1 MVRLAT
7 FLFAAFLLL
16 GFSVPMAQD
25 SSPKPSKKELF
36 LRARDVLKTSL
47 ESGDTARAGQA
58 LDYLKTNVEEG
69 APLTRF
75 EEYLADMETGR
86 YEQGIELYADM
97 RRTILDSAFKPNWQ
111 SRASE
116 DDPLSRYLYR
126 NLSPFDSTKADSLH
140 ARVVPSESLSDEYKD
155 LYRTLLYSEL
165 IINKVPV
172 TVYGVSFTVTT
183 LYDTTNVE
191 HFLTCA
197 RDFVGKYPQS
207 TYSRILK
214 EQTIP
219 FVEKIMQPYRDFYRD
234 PFKHKYY
241 TGGLGV
247 FAGKWL
253 GFMTG
258 DATDYFHSEMGS
270 SFIGEISLQFGRVS
284 LNGLLSYGLIN
295 KPVGESH
302 IYVAGGGED
311 ETVGVTLG
319 YTVFDSRWLKAEPFA
334 GVGNYN
340 FMWSDAD
347 ISTVLMLGVNADV
360 RLFATKPKRLGGIS
374 FAIIARF
381 KYMMQFGYYTES
393 SSSGYYDYDLGE
405 YVDTSIDIDASFM
418 SHQFSL
424 SLGLYL
430 W

>member
-1 MVRLAT
+1 MVKIAT
-7 FLFAAFLLL
+7 FLFAAFLLF

-25 SSPKPSKKELF
+25 SAPKPSKKELF

-58 LDYLKTNVEEG
+58 LDYLKANVEEG

-75 EEYLADMETGR
+75 EEYLAEMETGR
-86 YEQGIELYADM
+86 YERGIELYADM
-97 RRTILDSAFKPNWQ
+97 RRVILDSAFKPNWQ

-140 ARVVPSESLSDEYKD
+140 ARVVPSDISDEYKD

-172 TVYGVSFTVTT
+172 SVYGVAFVVTT

-207 TYSRILK
+207 TYTRIFK

-219 FVEKIMQPYRDFYRD
+219 YVEERMQPYRDFYKD

-247 FAGKWL
+247 FVGQWL

-258 DATDYFHSEMGS
+258 DAMDYFHSEMGS
-270 SFIGEISLQFGRVS
+270 SFIGEISLQFGRIS
-284 LNGLLSYGLIN
+284 LNGLFSYGIVN
-295 KPVGESH
+295 HPVGESNV
-302 IYVAGGGED
+302 YVVGGGED
-311 ETVGVTLG
+311 ETVGLTLG

-340 FMWSDAD
+340 FLWTDAD

-374 FAIIARF
+374 FALIARF
-381 KYMMQFGYYTES
+381 KYMMQFGYFTNETS
-393 SSSGYYDYDLGE
+393 YYDYKREEHVDL
-405 YVDTSIDIDASFM
+405 DIDESFM

>member
-1 MVRLAT
+1 MVKIAT

-75 EEYLADMETGR
+75 EEYLAEMETGR
-86 YEQGIELYADM
+86 YERGIELYADM
-97 RRTILDSAFKPNWQ
+97 RRVILDSAFKPNWQ

-140 ARVVPSESLSDEYKD
+140 ARVVPSDISDEYKD

-172 TVYGVSFTVTT
+172 SVYGVAFVVTT

-207 TYSRILK
+207 TYTRIFK

-219 FVEKIMQPYRDFYRD
+219 YVEERMKPYRDFYKD

-247 FAGKWL
+247 FVGQWL

-258 DATDYFHSEMGS
+258 DAMDYFHSEMGS
-270 SFIGEISLQFGRVS
+270 SFIGEISLQFGRIS
-284 LNGLLSYGLIN
+284 LNGLFSYGIVN
-295 KPVGESH
+295 HPVGESNV
-302 IYVAGGGED
+302 YVAGGGED
-311 ETVGVTLG
+311 ETVGLTLG

-381 KYMMQFGYYTES
+381 KYMMQFGYFTNETS
-393 SSSGYYDYDLGE
+393 YYDYKREEHVDL
-405 YVDTSIDIDASFM
+405 DIDESFM

>member
-1 MVRLAT
+1 MVKIAT

-25 SSPKPSKKELF
+25 SAPKPSKKELF

-58 LDYLKTNVEEG
+58 LDYLKANVEEG

-75 EEYLADMETGR
+75 EEYLAEMETGR
-86 YEQGIELYADM
+86 YERGIELYADM
-97 RRTILDSAFKPNWQ
+97 RRVILDSAFKPNWQ

-140 ARVVPSESLSDEYKD
+140 ARVVPSDISDEYKD

-172 TVYGVSFTVTT
+172 SVYGVAFVVTT

-207 TYSRILK
+207 TYTRIFK

-219 FVEKIMQPYRDFYRD
+219 YVEERMQPYRDFYKD

-247 FAGKWL
+247 FVGQWL

-258 DATDYFHSEMGS
+258 DAMDYFHSEMGS
-270 SFIGEISLQFGRVS
+270 SFIGEISLQFGRIS
-284 LNGLLSYGLIN
+284 LNGLFSYGIVN
-295 KPVGESH
+295 HPVGESNV
-302 IYVAGGGED
+302 YVVGGGED
-311 ETVGVTLG
+311 ETVGLTLG

-340 FMWSDAD
+340 FLWTDAD

-381 KYMMQFGYYTES
+381 KYMMQFGYFTNETS
-393 SSSGYYDYDLGE
+393 YYDYKREEHVDL
-405 YVDTSIDIDASFM
+405 DIDESFM

>member
-1 MVRLAT
+1 MVKIAS
-7 FLFAAFLLL
+7 FLFAVFLLL
-16 GFSVPMAQD
+16 GFSAPMAQD
-25 SSPKPSKKELF
+25 SAPKPSKKELF

-75 EEYLADMETGR
+75 EEYLAEMETGR
-86 YEQGIELYADM
+86 YERGIELYADM
-97 RRTILDSAFKPNWQ
+97 RRVILDSAFKPNWQ

-140 ARVVPSESLSDEYKD
+140 ARVVPSDISDEYKD

-172 TVYGVSFTVTT
+172 SVYGVAFVVTT

-207 TYSRILK
+207 TYTRIFK

-219 FVEKIMQPYRDFYRD
+219 YVEERMKPYRDFYKD

-247 FAGKWL
+247 FVGQWL

-258 DATDYFHSEMGS
+258 DAMDYFHSEMGS
-270 SFIGEISLQFGRVS
+270 SFIGEISLQFGRIS
-284 LNGLLSYGLIN
+284 LNGLFSYGIVN
-295 KPVGESH
+295 HPVGESNV
-302 IYVAGGGED
+302 YVAGGGED
-311 ETVGVTLG
+311 ETVGLTLG

-374 FAIIARF
+374 FALIARF
-381 KYMMQFGYYTES
+381 KYMMQFGYFTNETS
-393 SSSGYYDYDLGE
+393 YYDYKREEHVDL
-405 YVDTSIDIDASFM
+405 DIDESFM

>member
-1 MVRLAT
+1 MVKIAS
-7 FLFAAFLLL
+7 FLFAVFLLL
-16 GFSVPMAQD
+16 GFSAPMAQD
-25 SSPKPSKKELF
+25 SVPKPSKKELF

-75 EEYLADMETGR
+75 EEYLAEMETGR
-86 YEQGIELYADM
+86 YERGIELYADM
-97 RRTILDSAFKPNWQ
+97 RRVILDSAFKPNWQ

-140 ARVVPSESLSDEYKD
+140 ARVVPSDISDEYKD

-172 TVYGVSFTVTT
+172 SVYGVAFVVTT

-207 TYSRILK
+207 TYTRIFK

-219 FVEKIMQPYRDFYRD
+219 YVEERMKPYRDFYKD

-247 FAGKWL
+247 FVGQWL

-258 DATDYFHSEMGS
+258 DAMDYFHSEMGS
-270 SFIGEISLQFGRVS
+270 SFIGEISLQFGRIS
-284 LNGLLSYGLIN
+284 LNGLFSYGIVN
-295 KPVGESH
+295 HPVGESNV
-302 IYVAGGGED
+302 YVVGGGED
-311 ETVGVTLG
+311 ETVGLTLG
-319 YTVFDSRWLKAEPFA
+319 YTVFDSRWLKADPLA

-340 FMWSDAD
+340 FMWTDAD

-374 FAIIARF
+374 FALIARF
-381 KYMMQFGYYTES
+381 KYMMQFGYFTDETS
-393 SSSGYYDYDLGE
+393 YYDYKREEHVDL
-405 YVDTSIDIDASFM
+405 DIDESFM

>member
-1 MVRLAT
+1 MVKIAT

-25 SSPKPSKKELF
+25 SAPKPSKKELF

-58 LDYLKTNVEEG
+58 LDYLKANVEEG

-75 EEYLADMETGR
+75 EEYLAEMETGR
-86 YEQGIELYADM
+86 YERGIELYADM
-97 RRTILDSAFKPNWQ
+97 RRVILDSAFKPNWQ

-140 ARVVPSESLSDEYKD
+140 ARVVPSDISDEYKD

-172 TVYGVSFTVTT
+172 SVYGVAFVVTT

-207 TYSRILK
+207 TYTRIFK

-219 FVEKIMQPYRDFYRD
+219 YVEERMQPYRDFYKD

-247 FAGKWL
+247 FVGQWL

-258 DATDYFHSEMGS
+258 DAMDYFHSEMGS
-270 SFIGEISLQFGRVS
+270 SFIGEISLQFGRIS
-284 LNGLLSYGLIN
+284 LNGLFSYGIVN
-295 KPVGESH
+295 HPVGESNV
-302 IYVAGGGED
+302 YVVGGGED
-311 ETVGVTLG
+311 ETVGLTLG

-340 FMWSDAD
+340 FLWTDAD

-374 FAIIARF
+374 FALIARF
-381 KYMMQFGYYTES
+381 KYMMQFGYFTNETS
-393 SSSGYYDYDLGE
+393 YYDYKREEHVDL
-405 YVDTSIDIDASFM
+405 DIDESFM

>member
-1 MVRLAT
+1 MVKIAT

-25 SSPKPSKKELF
+25 SAPKPSKKELF

-58 LDYLKTNVEEG
+58 LDYLKANVEEG

-75 EEYLADMETGR
+75 EEYLAEMETGR
-86 YEQGIELYADM
+86 YERGIELYADM
-97 RRTILDSAFKPNWQ
+97 RRVILDSAFKPNWQ

-140 ARVVPSESLSDEYKD
+140 ARVVPSDISDEYKD

-172 TVYGVSFTVTT
+172 SVYGVAFVVTT

-207 TYSRILK
+207 TYTRIFK

-219 FVEKIMQPYRDFYRD
+219 YVEERMKPYRDFYKD

-247 FAGKWL
+247 FVGQWL

-258 DATDYFHSEMGS
+258 DAMDYFHSEMGS
-270 SFIGEISLQFGRVS
+270 SFIGEISLQFGRIS
-284 LNGLLSYGLIN
+284 LNGLFSYGIVN
-295 KPVGESH
+295 HPVGESNV
-302 IYVAGGGED
+302 YVVGGGED
-311 ETVGVTLG
+311 ETVGLTLG

-340 FMWSDAD
+340 FLWTDAD

-374 FAIIARF
+374 FALIARF
-381 KYMMQFGYYTES
+381 KYMMQFGYFTNETS
-393 SSSGYYDYDLGE
+393 YYDYKREEHVDL
-405 YVDTSIDIDASFM
+405 DIDESFM

>member
-1 MVRLAT
+1 
-7 FLFAAFLLL
+7 
-16 GFSVPMAQD
+16 MAQD
-25 SSPKPSKKELF
+25 SAPKPSKKELF

-75 EEYLADMETGR
+75 EEYLAEMETGR
-86 YEQGIELYADM
+86 YERGIELYADM
-97 RRTILDSAFKPNWQ
+97 RRVILDSAFKPNWQ

-140 ARVVPSESLSDEYKD
+140 ARVVPSDISDEYKD

-172 TVYGVSFTVTT
+172 SVYGVAFVVTT

-207 TYSRILK
+207 TYTRIFK

-219 FVEKIMQPYRDFYRD
+219 YVEERMKPYRDFYKD

-247 FAGKWL
+247 FVGQWL

-258 DATDYFHSEMGS
+258 DAMDYFHSEMGS
-270 SFIGEISLQFGRVS
+270 SFIGEISLQFGRIS
-284 LNGLLSYGLIN
+284 LNGLFSYGIVN

-302 IYVAGGGED
+302 IDVVGGGED
-311 ETVGVTLG
+311 ETVGLTLG

-374 FAIIARF
+374 FALIARF
-381 KYMMQFGYYTES
+381 KYMMQFGYFTNETS
-393 SSSGYYDYDLGE
+393 YYDYKREEHVDL
-405 YVDTSIDIDASFM
+405 DIDESFM

>member
-1 MVRLAT
+1 MVKIAT

-25 SSPKPSKKELF
+25 SAPKPSKKELF

-75 EEYLADMETGR
+75 EEYLAEMETGR
-86 YEQGIELYADM
+86 YERGIELYADM
-97 RRTILDSAFKPNWQ
+97 RRVILDSAFKPNWQ

-140 ARVVPSESLSDEYKD
+140 ARVVPSDISDEYKD

-172 TVYGVSFTVTT
+172 SVYGVAFVVTT

-207 TYSRILK
+207 TYTRIFK

-219 FVEKIMQPYRDFYRD
+219 YVEERMKPYRDFYKD

-247 FAGKWL
+247 FVGQWL

-258 DATDYFHSEMGS
+258 DAMDYFHSEMGS
-270 SFIGEISLQFGRVS
+270 SFIGEISLQFGRIS
-284 LNGLLSYGLIN
+284 LNGLFSYGIVN
-295 KPVGESH
+295 HPVGESNV
-302 IYVAGGGED
+302 YVVGGGED
-311 ETVGVTLG
+311 ETVGLTLG

-340 FMWSDAD
+340 FLWTDAD

-374 FAIIARF
+374 FALIARF
-381 KYMMQFGYYTES
+381 KYMMQFGYFTNETS
-393 SSSGYYDYDLGE
+393 YYDYKREEHVDL
-405 YVDTSIDIDASFM
+405 DIDESFM

>member
-1 MVRLAT
+1 MVKIAT

-25 SSPKPSKKELF
+25 SAPKPSKKELF

-75 EEYLADMETGR
+75 EEYLAEMETGR
-86 YEQGIELYADM
+86 YERGIELYADM
-97 RRTILDSAFKPNWQ
+97 RRVILDSAFKPNWQ

-140 ARVVPSESLSDEYKD
+140 ARVVPSDISDEYKD

-172 TVYGVSFTVTT
+172 SVYGVAFVVTT

-207 TYSRILK
+207 TYTRIFK

-219 FVEKIMQPYRDFYRD
+219 YVEERMKPYRDFYKD

-247 FAGKWL
+247 FVGQWL

-258 DATDYFHSEMGS
+258 DAMDYFHSEMGS
-270 SFIGEISLQFGRVS
+270 SFIGEISLQFGRIS
-284 LNGLLSYGLIN
+284 LNGLLSYGIVN

-302 IYVAGGGED
+302 IDVVGGGED
-311 ETVGVTLG
+311 ETVGLTLG

-381 KYMMQFGYYTES
+381 KYMMQFGYFTNETS
-393 SSSGYYDYDLGE
+393 YYDYKREEHVDL
-405 YVDTSIDIDASFM
+405 DIDESFM

>member
-1 MVRLAT
+1 MVKIAT

-25 SSPKPSKKELF
+25 SAPKPSKKELF

-58 LDYLKTNVEEG
+58 LDYLKANVEEG

-75 EEYLADMETGR
+75 EEYLAEMETGR
-86 YEQGIELYADM
+86 YERGIELYADM
-97 RRTILDSAFKPNWQ
+97 RRVILDSAFKPNWQ

-140 ARVVPSESLSDEYKD
+140 ARVVPSDISDEYKD

-172 TVYGVSFTVTT
+172 SVYGVAFVVTT

-207 TYSRILK
+207 TYTRIFK

-219 FVEKIMQPYRDFYRD
+219 YVEERMQPYRDFYKD

-247 FAGKWL
+247 FVGQWL

-258 DATDYFHSEMGS
+258 DAMDYFHSEMGS
-270 SFIGEISLQFGRVS
+270 SFIGEISLQFGRIS
-284 LNGLLSYGLIN
+284 LNGLFSYGIVN

-302 IYVAGGGED
+302 IDVVGGGED
-311 ETVGVTLG
+311 ETVGLTLG

-374 FAIIARF
+374 FALIARF
-381 KYMMQFGYYTES
+381 KYMMQFGYFTNETS
-393 SSSGYYDYDLGE
+393 YYDYKREEHVDL
-405 YVDTSIDIDASFM
+405 DIDESFM

>member
-25 SSPKPSKKELF
+25 SSSKPSKKELF

-75 EEYLADMETGR
+75 EEYLAEMETGR
-86 YEQGIELYADM
+86 YERGIELYADM
-97 RRTILDSAFKPNWQ
+97 RRVILDSAFKPNWQ

-140 ARVVPSESLSDEYKD
+140 ARVVPSDISDEYKD

-172 TVYGVSFTVTT
+172 SVYGVAFVVTT

-207 TYSRILK
+207 TYTRIFK

-219 FVEKIMQPYRDFYRD
+219 YVEERMQPYRDFYKD

-247 FAGKWL
+247 FVGQWL

-258 DATDYFHSEMGS
+258 DAMDYFHSEMGS
-270 SFIGEISLQFGRVS
+270 SFIGEISLQFGRIS
-284 LNGLLSYGLIN
+284 LNGLFSYGIVN
-295 KPVGESH
+295 HPVGESNV
-302 IYVAGGGED
+302 YVAGGGED
-311 ETVGVTLG
+311 ETVGLTLG

-374 FAIIARF
+374 FALIARF
-381 KYMMQFGYYTES
+381 KYMMQFGYFTNETS
-393 SSSGYYDYDLGE
+393 YYDYKTEEHVDL
-405 YVDTSIDIDASFM
+405 DIDESFM

>member
-1 MVRLAT
+1 
-7 FLFAAFLLL
+7 
-16 GFSVPMAQD
+16 MAQD
-25 SSPKPSKKELF
+25 SAPKPSKKELF

-75 EEYLADMETGR
+75 EEYLAEMETGR
-86 YEQGIELYADM
+86 YERGIELYADM
-97 RRTILDSAFKPNWQ
+97 RRVILDSAFKPNWQ

-140 ARVVPSESLSDEYKD
+140 ARVVPSDISDEYKD

-172 TVYGVSFTVTT
+172 SVYGVAFVVTT

-207 TYSRILK
+207 TYTRIFK

-219 FVEKIMQPYRDFYRD
+219 YVEERMKPYRDFYKD

-247 FAGKWL
+247 FVGQWL

-258 DATDYFHSEMGS
+258 DAMDYFHSEMGS
-270 SFIGEISLQFGRVS
+270 SFIGEISLQFGRIS
-284 LNGLLSYGLIN
+284 LNGLFSYGIVN
-295 KPVGESH
+295 HPVGESNV
-302 IYVAGGGED
+302 YVVGGGED
-311 ETVGVTLG
+311 ETVGLTLG

-374 FAIIARF
+374 FALIARF
-381 KYMMQFGYYTES
+381 KYMMQFGYFTNETS
-393 SSSGYYDYDLGE
+393 YYDYKREEHVDL
-405 YVDTSIDIDASFM
+405 DIDESFM

>member
-1 MVRLAT
+1 MVKIAS

-25 SSPKPSKKELF
+25 SSSKPSKKELF

-58 LDYLKTNVEEG
+58 LDYLKANVEEG

-75 EEYLADMETGR
+75 EEYLAEMETGR
-86 YEQGIELYADM
+86 YERGIELYADM
-97 RRTILDSAFKPNWQ
+97 RRVILDSAFKPNWQ

-140 ARVVPSESLSDEYKD
+140 ARVVPSDISDEYKD

-172 TVYGVSFTVTT
+172 SVYGVAFVVTT

-207 TYSRILK
+207 TYTRIFK

-219 FVEKIMQPYRDFYRD
+219 YVEERMKPYRDFYKD

-247 FAGKWL
+247 FVGQWL

-258 DATDYFHSEMGS
+258 DAMDYFHSEMGS
-270 SFIGEISLQFGRVS
+270 SFIGEISLQFGRIS
-284 LNGLLSYGLIN
+284 LNGLFSYGIVN
-295 KPVGESH
+295 HPVGESNV
-302 IYVAGGGED
+302 YVAGGGED
-311 ETVGVTLG
+311 ETVGLTLG
-319 YTVFDSRWLKAEPFA
+319 YTVFDSRFIKAEPFA

-340 FMWSDAD
+340 FLWTDAD

-374 FAIIARF
+374 FALIARF
-381 KYMMQFGYYTES
+381 KYMMQFGYFTNETS
-393 SSSGYYDYDLGE
+393 YYDYKREEHVDL
-405 YVDTSIDIDASFM
+405 DIDESFM

>member
-1 MVRLAT
+1 
-7 FLFAAFLLL
+7 
-16 GFSVPMAQD
+16 MAQD
-25 SSPKPSKKELF
+25 SSSKPSKKELF

-58 LDYLKTNVEEG
+58 LDYLKANVEEG

-75 EEYLADMETGR
+75 EEYLAEMETGR
-86 YEQGIELYADM
+86 YERGIELYADM
-97 RRTILDSAFKPNWQ
+97 RRVILDSAFKPNWQ

-140 ARVVPSESLSDEYKD
+140 ARVVPSDISDEYKD

-172 TVYGVSFTVTT
+172 SVYGVAFVVTT

-207 TYSRILK
+207 TYTRIFK

-219 FVEKIMQPYRDFYRD
+219 YVEERMKPYRDFYKD

-247 FAGKWL
+247 FVGQWL

-258 DATDYFHSEMGS
+258 DAMDYFHSEMGS
-270 SFIGEISLQFGRVS
+270 SFIGEISLQFGRIS
-284 LNGLLSYGLIN
+284 LNGLFSYGIVN
-295 KPVGESH
+295 HPVGESNV
-302 IYVAGGGED
+302 YVAGGGED
-311 ETVGVTLG
+311 ETVGLTLG
-319 YTVFDSRWLKAEPFA
+319 YTVFDSRFIKAEPFA

-340 FMWSDAD
+340 FLWTDAD

-374 FAIIARF
+374 FALIARF
-381 KYMMQFGYYTES
+381 KYMMQFGYFTNETS
-393 SSSGYYDYDLGE
+393 YYDYKREEHVDL
-405 YVDTSIDIDASFM
+405 DIDESFM

>member
-1 MVRLAT
+1 
-7 FLFAAFLLL
+7 
-16 GFSVPMAQD
+16 MAQD
-25 SSPKPSKKELF
+25 SAPKPSKKELF

-75 EEYLADMETGR
+75 EEYLAEMETGR
-86 YEQGIELYADM
+86 YERGIELYADM
-97 RRTILDSAFKPNWQ
+97 RRVILDSAFKPNWQ

-140 ARVVPSESLSDEYKD
+140 ARVVPSDISDEYKD

-172 TVYGVSFTVTT
+172 SVSGVAFVVTT

-207 TYSRILK
+207 TYTRIFK

-219 FVEKIMQPYRDFYRD
+219 YVEERMKPYRDFYKD

-247 FAGKWL
+247 FVGQWL

-258 DATDYFHSEMGS
+258 DAMDYFHSEMGS
-270 SFIGEISLQFGRVS
+270 SFIGEISLQFGRIS
-284 LNGLLSYGLIN
+284 LNGLFSYGIVN
-295 KPVGESH
+295 HPVGESNV
-302 IYVAGGGED
+302 YVVGGGED
-311 ETVGVTLG
+311 ETVGLTLG

-374 FAIIARF
+374 FALIARF
-381 KYMMQFGYYTES
+381 KYMMQFGYFTNETS
-393 SSSGYYDYDLGE
+393 YYDYKREEHVDL
-405 YVDTSIDIDASFM
+405 DIDESFM

>member
-1 MVRLAT
+1 MVKIAT

-25 SSPKPSKKELF
+25 SAPKPSKKELF

-58 LDYLKTNVEEG
+58 LDYLKANVEEG

-75 EEYLADMETGR
+75 EEYLAEMETGR
-86 YEQGIELYADM
+86 YERGIELYADM
-97 RRTILDSAFKPNWQ
+97 RRIILDSAFKPNWQ

-140 ARVVPSESLSDEYKD
+140 ARVVPSDISDEYKD

-172 TVYGVSFTVTT
+172 SVYGVAFVVTT

-207 TYSRILK
+207 TYTRIFK

-219 FVEKIMQPYRDFYRD
+219 YVEERMQPYRDFYKD

-247 FAGKWL
+247 FVGQWL

-258 DATDYFHSEMGS
+258 DAMDYFHSEMGS
-270 SFIGEISLQFGRVS
+270 SFIGEISLQFGRIS
-284 LNGLLSYGLIN
+284 LNGLFSYGIVN
-295 KPVGESH
+295 HPVGESNV
-302 IYVAGGGED
+302 YVVGGGED
-311 ETVGVTLG
+311 ETVGLTLG

-340 FMWSDAD
+340 FLWTDAD

-374 FAIIARF
+374 FALIARF
-381 KYMMQFGYYTES
+381 KYMMQFGYFTNETS
-393 SSSGYYDYDLGE
+393 YYDYKREEHVDL
-405 YVDTSIDIDASFM
+405 DIDESFM

>member
-1 MVRLAT
+1 MVKIAT

-16 GFSVPMAQD
+16 GFSVPLAQD

-75 EEYLADMETGR
+75 EEYLAEMETGR
-86 YEQGIELYADM
+86 YERGIELYADM
-97 RRTILDSAFKPNWQ
+97 RRVILDSAFKPNWQ

-140 ARVVPSESLSDEYKD
+140 ARVVPSDISDEYKD

-172 TVYGVSFTVTT
+172 SVYGVAFVVTT

-207 TYSRILK
+207 TYTRIFK

-219 FVEKIMQPYRDFYRD
+219 YVEERMKPYRDFYKD

-247 FAGKWL
+247 FVGQWL

-258 DATDYFHSEMGS
+258 DAMDYFHSEMGS
-270 SFIGEISLQFGRVS
+270 SFIGEISLQFGRIS
-284 LNGLLSYGLIN
+284 LNGLLSYGIVN

-302 IYVAGGGED
+302 IDVVGGGED
-311 ETVGVTLG
+311 ETVGLTLG

-381 KYMMQFGYYTES
+381 KYMMQFGYFTNETS
-393 SSSGYYDYDLGE
+393 YYDYKREEHVDL
-405 YVDTSIDIDASFM
+405 DIDESFM

>member
-1 MVRLAT
+1 
-7 FLFAAFLLL
+7 
-16 GFSVPMAQD
+16 
-25 SSPKPSKKELF
+25 
-36 LRARDVLKTSL
+36 
-47 ESGDTARAGQA
+47 
-58 LDYLKTNVEEG
+58 
-69 APLTRF
+69 
-75 EEYLADMETGR
+75 
-86 YEQGIELYADM
+86 M
-97 RRTILDSAFKPNWQ
+97 RRVILDSAFKPNWQ

-140 ARVVPSESLSDEYKD
+140 ARVVPSDISDEYKD

-172 TVYGVSFTVTT
+172 SVYGVAFVVTT

-207 TYSRILK
+207 TYTRIFK

-219 FVEKIMQPYRDFYRD
+219 YVEERMKPYRDFYKD

-247 FAGKWL
+247 FVGQWL

-258 DATDYFHSEMGS
+258 DAMDYFHSEMGS
-270 SFIGEISLQFGRVS
+270 SFIGEISLQFGRIS
-284 LNGLLSYGLIN
+284 LNGLLSYGIVN

-302 IYVAGGGED
+302 IDVVGGGED
-311 ETVGVTLG
+311 ETVGLTLG

-381 KYMMQFGYYTES
+381 KYMMQFGYFTNETS
-393 SSSGYYDYDLGE
+393 YYDYKREEHVDL
-405 YVDTSIDIDASFM
+405 DIDESFM

>member
-1 MVRLAT
+1 MVKIAT

-25 SSPKPSKKELF
+25 SAPKPSKKELF

-58 LDYLKTNVEEG
+58 LDYLKANVEEG

-75 EEYLADMETGR
+75 EEYLAEMETGR
-86 YEQGIELYADM
+86 YERGIELYADM
-97 RRTILDSAFKPNWQ
+97 RRIILDSAFKPNWQ

-140 ARVVPSESLSDEYKD
+140 ARVVPSDISDEYKD

-172 TVYGVSFTVTT
+172 SVYGVAFVVTT

-207 TYSRILK
+207 TYTRIFK

-219 FVEKIMQPYRDFYRD
+219 YVEERMKPYRDFYKD

-247 FAGKWL
+247 FVGQWL

-258 DATDYFHSEMGS
+258 DAMDYFHSEMGS
-270 SFIGEISLQFGRVS
+270 SFIGEISLQFGRIS
-284 LNGLLSYGLIN
+284 LNGLFSYGIVN
-295 KPVGESH
+295 HPVGESNV
-302 IYVAGGGED
+302 YVAGGGED
-311 ETVGVTLG
+311 ETVGLTLG

-381 KYMMQFGYYTES
+381 KYMMQFGYFTNETS
-393 SSSGYYDYDLGE
+393 YYDYKREEHVDL
-405 YVDTSIDIDASFM
+405 DIDESFM

>member
-1 MVRLAT
+1 MVKIAS
-7 FLFAAFLLL
+7 FLFVAFLLL

-25 SSPKPSKKELF
+25 SAPKPSKKELF

-75 EEYLADMETGR
+75 EEYLAEMETGR
-86 YEQGIELYADM
+86 YERGIELYADM
-97 RRTILDSAFKPNWQ
+97 RRVILDSAFKPNWQ

-140 ARVVPSESLSDEYKD
+140 ARVVPSDISDEYKD

-172 TVYGVSFTVTT
+172 SVYGVAFVVTT

-207 TYSRILK
+207 TYTRIFK

-219 FVEKIMQPYRDFYRD
+219 YVEERMQPYRDFYKD

-247 FAGKWL
+247 FVGQWL

-258 DATDYFHSEMGS
+258 DAMDYFHSEMGS
-270 SFIGEISLQFGRVS
+270 SFIGEISLQFGRIS
-284 LNGLLSYGLIN
+284 LNGLFSYGIVN

-302 IYVAGGGED
+302 IDVVGGGED
-311 ETVGVTLG
+311 ETVGLTLG

-374 FAIIARF
+374 FALIARF
-381 KYMMQFGYYTES
+381 KYMMQFGYFTNETS
-393 SSSGYYDYDLGE
+393 YYDYKREEHVDL
-405 YVDTSIDIDASFM
+405 DIDESFM

>member
-1 MVRLAT
+1 MVKIST
-7 FLFAAFLLL
+7 VLFAAFLLL
-16 GFSVPMAQD
+16 GFSLPMAQD

-58 LDYLKTNVEEG
+58 LDYLKANVEEG

-75 EEYLADMETGR
+75 EEYLAEMETGR
-86 YEQGIELYADM
+86 YERGIELYADM
-97 RRTILDSAFKPNWQ
+97 RRVILDSAFKPNWQ

-140 ARVVPSESLSDEYKD
+140 ARVVPSDISDEYKD

-172 TVYGVSFTVTT
+172 SVYGVAFVVTT

-207 TYSRILK
+207 TYTRIFK

-219 FVEKIMQPYRDFYRD
+219 YVEERMQPYRDFYKD

-247 FAGKWL
+247 FVGQWL

-258 DATDYFHSEMGS
+258 DAMDYFHSEMGS
-270 SFIGEISLQFGRVS
+270 SFIGEISLQFGRIS
-284 LNGLLSYGLIN
+284 LNGLFSYGIVN
-295 KPVGESH
+295 HPVGESNV
-302 IYVAGGGED
+302 YVVGGGED
-311 ETVGVTLG
+311 ETVGLTLG

-340 FMWSDAD
+340 FLWTDAD

-374 FAIIARF
+374 FALIARF
-381 KYMMQFGYYTES
+381 KYMMQFGYFTNETS
-393 SSSGYYDYDLGE
+393 YYDYKREEHVDL
-405 YVDTSIDIDASFM
+405 DIDESFM

>member
-1 MVRLAT
+1 MVKIAT

-25 SSPKPSKKELF
+25 SAPKPSKKELF

-58 LDYLKTNVEEG
+58 LDYLKANVEEG

-75 EEYLADMETGR
+75 EEYLAEMETGR
-86 YEQGIELYADM
+86 YERGIELYADM
-97 RRTILDSAFKPNWQ
+97 RRVILDSAFKQNWQ

-140 ARVVPSESLSDEYKD
+140 ARVVPSDISDEYKD

-172 TVYGVSFTVTT
+172 SVYGVAFVVTT

-207 TYSRILK
+207 TYTRIFK

-219 FVEKIMQPYRDFYRD
+219 YVEERMKPYRDFYKD

-247 FAGKWL
+247 FVGQWL

-258 DATDYFHSEMGS
+258 DAMDYFHSEMGS
-270 SFIGEISLQFGRVS
+270 SFIGEISLQFGRIS
-284 LNGLLSYGLIN
+284 LNGLFSYGIVN
-295 KPVGESH
+295 HPVGESNV
-302 IYVAGGGED
+302 YVVGGGED
-311 ETVGVTLG
+311 ETVGLTLG

-340 FMWSDAD
+340 FLWTDAD

-374 FAIIARF
+374 FALIARF
-381 KYMMQFGYYTES
+381 KYMMQFGYFTNETS
-393 SSSGYYDYDLGE
+393 YYDYKREEHVDL
-405 YVDTSIDIDASFM
+405 DIDESFM

>member
-1 MVRLAT
+1 MVKIAT

-16 GFSVPMAQD
+16 GFSVPLAQD

-75 EEYLADMETGR
+75 EEYLAEMETGR
-86 YEQGIELYADM
+86 YERGIELYADM
-97 RRTILDSAFKPNWQ
+97 RRVILDSAFKPNWQ

-140 ARVVPSESLSDEYKD
+140 ARVVPSDISDEYKD

-172 TVYGVSFTVTT
+172 SVYGVAFVVTT

-207 TYSRILK
+207 TYTRIFK

-219 FVEKIMQPYRDFYRD
+219 YVEERMKPYRDFYKD

-247 FAGKWL
+247 FVGQWL

-258 DATDYFHSEMGS
+258 DAMDYFHSEMGS
-270 SFIGEISLQFGRVS
+270 TFIGEISLQFGRIS
-284 LNGLLSYGLIN
+284 LNGLLSYGIVN

-302 IYVAGGGED
+302 IDVVGGGED
-311 ETVGVTLG
+311 ETVGLTLG

-374 FAIIARF
+374 FALIARF
-381 KYMMQFGYYTES
+381 KYMMQFGYFTNETS
-393 SSSGYYDYDLGE
+393 YYDYKREEHVDL
-405 YVDTSIDIDASFM
+405 DIDESFM

>member
-1 MVRLAT
+1 MVRIAT

-25 SSPKPSKKELF
+25 SSSKPSKKELF

-75 EEYLADMETGR
+75 EEYLAEMETGR
-86 YEQGIELYADM
+86 YERGIELYADM
-97 RRTILDSAFKPNWQ
+97 RRVILDSAFKPNWQ

-140 ARVVPSESLSDEYKD
+140 ARVVPSDISDEYKD

-172 TVYGVSFTVTT
+172 TVYGVAFVVTT

-258 DATDYFHSEMGS
+258 DAMDYFHSEMGS
-270 SFIGEISLQFGRVS
+270 TFIGEISLQFGRIS
-284 LNGLLSYGLIN
+284 LNGLLSYGIVN
-295 KPVGESH
+295 KPVGEYH
-302 IYVAGGGED
+302 IDVVGGGED
-311 ETVGVTLG
+311 ETVGITLG
-319 YTVFDSRWLKAEPFA
+319 YTVFDSRYIKAEPFA
-334 GVGNYN
+334 GVGNYG
-340 FMWSDAD
+340 FVWTFSDLT
-347 ISTVLMLGVNADV
+347 TVLLLGVNADV

-374 FAIIARF
+374 FALIARF
-381 KYMMQFGYYTES
+381 KYMMQFGYFTDEMIL
-393 SSSGYYDYDLGE
+393 YDRELDE
-405 YVDTSIDIDASFM
+405 YVDTDIDASFM

>member
-1 MVRLAT
+1 MVKIAT
-7 FLFAAFLLL
+7 FLFAAFLLF

-25 SSPKPSKKELF
+25 SAPKPSKKELF

-58 LDYLKTNVEEG
+58 LDYLKANVEEG

-75 EEYLADMETGR
+75 EEYLAEMETGR
-86 YEQGIELYADM
+86 YERGIELYADM
-97 RRTILDSAFKPNWQ
+97 RRVILDSAFKPNWQ

-140 ARVVPSESLSDEYKD
+140 ARVVPSDISDEYKD

-172 TVYGVSFTVTT
+172 SVYGVAFVVTT

-207 TYSRILK
+207 TYTRIFK

-219 FVEKIMQPYRDFYRD
+219 YVEERMQPYRDFYKD

-247 FAGKWL
+247 FVGQWL

-258 DATDYFHSEMGS
+258 DAMDYFHSEMGS
-270 SFIGEISLQFGRVS
+270 SFIGEISLQFGRIS
-284 LNGLLSYGLIN
+284 LNGLFSYGIVN
-295 KPVGESH
+295 HPVGESNV
-302 IYVAGGGED
+302 YVVGGGED
-311 ETVGVTLG
+311 ETVGLTLG

-374 FAIIARF
+374 FALIARF
-381 KYMMQFGYYTES
+381 KYMMQFGYFTNETS
-393 SSSGYYDYDLGE
+393 YYDYKREEHVDL
-405 YVDTSIDIDASFM
+405 DIDESFM